1 MVGALKADV
10 SRIMARVKLDGSF
23 KVIGRSRQ
31 LAHEF
36 SAKLRT

>member
-23 KVIGRSRQ
+23 KVIGQ
-31 LAHEF
+31 IKPVGA
-36 SAKLRT
+36 